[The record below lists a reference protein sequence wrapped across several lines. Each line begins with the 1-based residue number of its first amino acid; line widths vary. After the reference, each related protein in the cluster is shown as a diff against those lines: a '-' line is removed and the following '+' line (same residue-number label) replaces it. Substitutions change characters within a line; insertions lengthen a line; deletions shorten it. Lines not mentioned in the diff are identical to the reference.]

1 MFASLLSH
9 LCRYILSIRPFLW
22 SGVRRFEIH
31 GGETPVE
38 AQDIIGSKC
47 IEYKK
52 NSGLFSG
59 KLTDSKIVRTGKVS
73 MKFQGKSKA
82 AFHNSRE

>member
-22 SGVRRFEIH
+22 SRIRRFEIH

-38 AQDIIGSKC
+38 AQAIIGSKC

-52 NSGLFSG
+52 NSSLFSG
-59 KLTDSKIVRTGKVS
+59 KLTDSKIV
-73 MKFQGKSKA
+73 GKSKA